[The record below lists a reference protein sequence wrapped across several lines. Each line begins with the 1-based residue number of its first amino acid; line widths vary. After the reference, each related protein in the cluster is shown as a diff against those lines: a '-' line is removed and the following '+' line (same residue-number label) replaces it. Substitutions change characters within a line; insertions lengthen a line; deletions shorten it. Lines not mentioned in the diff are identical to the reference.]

1 MQSASHPQTIP
12 PLPPPTA
19 WPRSGISAQLRCG
32 RVAVSRGYVLARRVA
47 SRPREESSQP
57 APTHAHT
64 RPHAHTPT
72 PRAPRWSAGRSAFGL
87 FHGPRSLESGAWS
100 LEPGAW
106 SQPGASQEHQKLSL
120 GGGGNQQQTFRSLSP
135 INVTRRPCHHRKETF
150 LDEQPPPPPSQPAA
164 ALRRRRRRL
173 QPHNDPSTSDGD
185 FHDWASVPRHTPQPP
200 QPPTRPTSFASFLPP
215 SLRPAVHCVSSAR
228 VKKLAGRIWGTN
240 VHDTPPG

>member
-100 LEPGAW
+100 LEPAR
-106 SQPGASQEHQKLSL
+106 SEPGAPKIVAR
-120 GGGGNQQQTFRSLSP
+120 GGGNQQQTFRSLSP
-135 INVTRRPCHHRKETF
+135 NNVTRRPCHHRKETF